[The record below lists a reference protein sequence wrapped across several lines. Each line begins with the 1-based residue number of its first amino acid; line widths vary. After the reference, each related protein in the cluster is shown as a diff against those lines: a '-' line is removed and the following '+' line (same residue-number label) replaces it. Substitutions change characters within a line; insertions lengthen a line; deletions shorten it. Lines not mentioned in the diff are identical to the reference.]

1 MIQQFAKPRV
11 FEDNGTPG
19 VFLEMDSHFDGWS
32 FINNDDQQNSL
43 SMMNSAGQSGQRR
56 QDKEN
61 DTSKIEKYNC

>member
-32 FINNDDQQNSL
+32 FINNDEHQNSL
-43 SMMNSAGQSGQRR
+43 SMMNSGGQG
-56 QDKEN
+56 N
-61 DTSKIEKYNC
+61 NTDTSKIHKNNC